1 MTITFKQINETQAEV
16 LAEDF
21 LFGILEKPTGVGYK
35 LFVLNTML
43 EFTEAEGKYI
53 KTFCEK
59 LYVKERARQR
69 RKLIKEHNLRNS
81 ILKGDYKVLD

>member
-1 MTITFKQINETQAEV
+1 MITFNKLSDYQSEV
-16 LAEDF
+16 LAEGM

-35 LFVLNTML
+35 LFVLNTMFD
-43 EFTEAEGKYI
+43 FTEAEGKYI

-69 RKLIKEHNLRNS
+69 RKFVKEHRLKHS
-81 ILKGDYKVLD
+81 ILKGEYGILE

>member
-1 MTITFKQINETQAEV
+1 MITIKKINEIQAEV
-16 LAEDF
+16 LAEGI

-35 LFVLNTML
+35 LFVLNTMFD
-43 EFTEAEGKYI
+43 FTEAEGKYI

-69 RKLIKEHNLRNS
+69 RTFIKEYRLKHS
-81 ILKGDYKVLD
+81 ILKGQYKVLE